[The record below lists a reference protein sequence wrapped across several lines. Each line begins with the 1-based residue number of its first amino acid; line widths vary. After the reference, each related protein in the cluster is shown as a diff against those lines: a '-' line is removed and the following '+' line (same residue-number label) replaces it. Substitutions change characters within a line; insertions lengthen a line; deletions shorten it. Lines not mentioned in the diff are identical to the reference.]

1 MFFDLM
7 WKKFFW
13 SRKWCG
19 GRGGLAAPSLPPF
32 LYGPIYIY
40 VYILYIHIYIC
51 IYVYVY
57 VNVKKMYKKVKKL
70 KMKKKKQLYIG
81 YDFIMSCEIENNS
94 LTL

>member
-7 WKKFFW
+7 WKKIFLV
-13 SRKWCG
+13 KEMV
-19 GRGGLAAPSLPPF
+19 RGGGGWRPPLPCPPF
-32 LYGPIYIY
+32 STAVYIY

-70 KMKKKKQLYIG
+70 
-81 YDFIMSCEIENNS
+81 
-94 LTL
+94 

>member
-7 WKKFFW
+7 WKKIFLV
-13 SRKWCG
+13 KEMVG
-19 GRGGLAAPSLPPF
+19 EAGAPPPLPPF
-32 LYGPIYIY
+32 LYGRIYIY

-70 KMKKKKQLYIG
+70 
-81 YDFIMSCEIENNS
+81 
-94 LTL
+94 